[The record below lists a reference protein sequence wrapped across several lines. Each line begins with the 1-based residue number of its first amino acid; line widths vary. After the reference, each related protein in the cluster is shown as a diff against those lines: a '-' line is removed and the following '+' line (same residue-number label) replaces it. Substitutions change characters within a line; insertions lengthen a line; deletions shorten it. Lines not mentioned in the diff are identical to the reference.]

1 MLSIIIQIGTWFSDK
16 SRSGP
21 ALNVNEEGNRVLFEI
36 GDMKNKTYRIVTILT
51 EPYAML
57 KSTSRQKSEND
68 RYEGYVIDLA
78 EELSRIGGFKYV
90 FHEVADGAYGRINR
104 TSGKWD
110 GMIAEVINDKADMAI
125 ADLTINSEREAAV
138 DFSHPFMNTGIS
150 ILFRKPDKKVTTLFS
165 FLSPFSMVVWVYV
178 VGAYVGVSVIL
189 FVVGR
194 LSPYEWDNPHPCRQD
209 DQVLENDFS
218 LLNSFWFTIGSLMQ
232 QGSDLAP
239 K

>member
-1 MLSIIIQIGTWFSDK
+1 MLQIGLWNPEDGRGVNISDAW
-16 SRSGP
+16 RSFLFQTH
-21 ALNVNEEGNRVLFEI
+21 ALE
-36 GDMKNKTYRIVTILT
+36 NKTFIVTTILN

-57 KSTSRQKSEND
+57 KGSAREKAQNE
-68 RYEGYVIDLA
+68 RYEGYAIDLID
-78 EELSRIGGFKYV
+78 ELSKILHFKYI
-90 FHEVADGAYGRINR
+90 FKEVKDNAYGTLNE
-104 TSGKWD
+104 TSGDWN
-110 GMIAEVINDKADMAI
+110 GMIGELIRGEADLAI
-125 ADLTINSEREAAV
+125 ADLTITSKREEAV
-138 DFSHPFMNTGIS
+138 DFTLPFMNTGIS
-150 ILFRKPDKKVTTLFS
+150 ILFRKPTKKVTTLFS